1 MPVILSPQ
9 FYVRKMRV
17 ILTSAPAIA
26 YGTRFDAVCM
36 IIIYHTPFYHTFG
49 TKCST
54 SSTTPRPRMYYPRYV
69 LHVVHVKA
77 AVEPRRQSKA
87 WSCIVGTNDEGT
99 CVTSVKYVQCLY
111 CKDDFAAVG
120 WCQPAASRMSVMMRR
135 YGYEAVRND
144 TIYCS
149 WMIER
154 VINGVQ
160 EEHE

>member
-1 MPVILSPQ
+1 MPVKLSPQ

-69 LHVVHVKA
+69 LHVVHVKV

-87 WSCIVGTNDEGT
+87 WSCIVGTNDKWT
-99 CVTSVKYVQCLY
+99 CVTTVQYVPCLR
-111 CKDDFAAVG
+111 CG
-120 WCQPAASRMSVMMRR
+120 GLMPASCSAH
-135 YGYEAVRND
+135 VRND
-144 TIYCS
+144 
-149 WMIER
+149 
-154 VINGVQ
+154 Q
-160 EEHE
+160 EIWLRRRTKRLHILFVND